1 MTATKIIERKRRR
14 FRLSTTWFAWALILP
29 AILFI
34 AVIVAWPLLETV
46 RLSFTN
52 AKINSESYVGFENYA
67 KLMESKKFHRTI
79 IRTFYWM
86 ILSVSLKLILGL
98 IGAALLN
105 ATVPGKALFRVL
117 VMPPWVIPIAIGM
130 IGWLVDGAAIMN
142 QTMLAKCSYG
152 PYSRAMLRICA
163 EEGFHKKQGQE
174 MIMRYSQGTEKQK
187 KRRAARNKA
196 RRHLERQGRV
206 HKGDGKD
213 IDHKDRNPHNN
224 SSANIRVR
232 ARSANRGDNK

>member
-1 MTATKIIERKRRR
+1 MCRPIPRKPRGNRLTASVSTAGKKRR
-14 FRLSTTWFAWALILP
+14 FRLSQTWFAWALILP

-67 KLMESKKFHRTI
+67 KLLESKKFHRTI

-86 ILSVSLKLILGL
+86 ILSVSLKLVLGL
-98 IGAALLN
+98 IGATLLN

-130 IGWLVDGAAIMN
+130 IPP
-142 QTMLAKCSYG
+142 KFES
-152 PYSRAMLRICA
+152 
-163 EEGFHKKQGQE
+163 
-174 MIMRYSQGTEKQK
+174 
-187 KRRAARNKA
+187 
-196 RRHLERQGRV
+196 
-206 HKGDGKD
+206 
-213 IDHKDRNPHNN
+213 
-224 SSANIRVR
+224 
-232 ARSANRGDNK
+232 NR